1 MSISASSVTAR
12 SIQRHQ
18 IASVIVSG
26 ALIFSIG
33 LWASTTMLSGAVVAS
48 GSFVVE
54 SSAKKVQHPTGGIIE
69 EILVQD
75 GDKVAGGGVSS
86 YVSTATKTR
95 ANLGNHSAAAGMRC
109 APAVARLVAERD
121 DLEAPLFPEDL
132 RSRESSEAVAEIL
145 HGERRLFSIR
155 RAAMKSKLQ
164 QLSERISQ
172 YDEEIVG
179 LKAQE
184 DAYAKGMM
192 VLEGEIATLSGL
204 REQGIVPN
212 DRLNGLK
219 TQLAT
224 FGGERGERVAM
235 QAQTVGKIS
244 EVKLQMLQIGHD
256 MKAEVGLELR
266 ESQAQIAEYIERKVA
281 AEDDLKRV
289 DMIAPAS
296 GVVHQLAVHTV
307 GGVISPADTAML
319 IVPSDDSLALEVGI
333 QPKDIDHVHVGQ
345 EALVRLSAFNQRTT
359 PELHGTVS
367 RVAADLTKDE
377 RSGTAHYVVRI
388 SIPST
393 EIKRIGDL
401 ALIPGMPAEAFVAT
415 GDRTALSY
423 LLKPLSDQI
432 SRAFRE
438 D

>member
-75 GDKVAGGGVSS
+75 GDKVAAGDVVLRVDS
-86 YVSTATKTR
+86 TKTR
-95 ANLGNHSAAAGMRC
+95 ANLAITAQRLDEVRAR
-109 APAVARLVAERD
+109 VARLVAERD